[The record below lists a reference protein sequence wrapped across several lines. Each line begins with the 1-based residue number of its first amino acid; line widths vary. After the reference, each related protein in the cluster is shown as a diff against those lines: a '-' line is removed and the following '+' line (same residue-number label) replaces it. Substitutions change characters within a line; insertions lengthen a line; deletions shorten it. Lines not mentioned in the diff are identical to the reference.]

1 MKIESAKDVVKFAS
15 SLTSAEL
22 SDAEELCRDQLHAWV
37 EAFDAVQ
44 YYLRQYELGIKGDWR
59 NKE

>member
-1 MKIESAKDVVKFAS
+1 MKIESAKDVVKYAN

-22 SDAEELCRDQLHAWV
+22 RVAEELCREQMTAWV

-44 YYLRQYELGIKGDWR
+44 YYLRQHGLRIKGNWR
-59 NKE
+59 NRE